1 MNKLQGKKILVTG
14 SEGFIGSHLV
24 ERLLKE
30 KANVTALV
38 QYNFK
43 NDIGNLKFL
52 EKKYLKI
59 LKIKFGDIR
68 DANQIKNLI
77 NSNEII
83 LNLAALIGIPYS
95 YNAPNSYFETNTM
108 GLMNI
113 LNNSKGKKIIH
124 TSTSEVY
131 GTAKYTP
138 IDENHSLFA
147 QSPYAASKIAADQL
161 AFSYYNSFQTNVTII
176 RPFNT
181 FGPRQSN
188 RAFIP
193 TVINQLLNENSIIK
207 LGDLSTKRDLTF
219 VSDTVDG
226 YIKCINCNNRKTIGK
241 VFNLGTG
248 FSISMK
254 EIAEFLVLN
263 INPNVKIIKE
273 KRRVRPKNSEVL
285 NLVSKNLL
293 AKNVLGWKPEHNSKK
308 KILKALLMTIE
319 FYKNNLEYSNS
330 EYVV

>member
-1 MNKLQGKKILVTG
+1 MINIKGKKILVTG

-30 KANVTALV
+30 EANVTALV
-38 QYNFK
+38 LYNFK

-52 EKKYLKI
+52 EKKYLDM

-68 DANQIKNLI
+68 DVKSVKNLI
-77 NSNEII
+77 NSNDVI

-95 YNAPNSYFETNTM
+95 YNAPSSYFETNTI

-113 LNNSKGKKIIH
+113 LDNSKGKRVIH

-131 GTAKYTP
+131 GTAKYVP
-138 IDENHSLFA
+138 IDENHSLNA

-161 AFSYYNSFQTNVTII
+161 ALSYYNSFNTNVTII

-193 TVINQLLNENSIIK
+193 TVINQLLKNKKIIK

-226 YIKCINCNNRKTIGK
+226 YIKCINGNNNKTIGQ
-241 VFNLGTG
+241 VLNLGTG

-254 EIAEFLVLN
+254 EIAEFLTLE
-263 INPNVKIIKE
+263 INPNAKLIKDH
-273 KRRVRPKNSEVL
+273 KRVRPRNSEVL
-285 NLVSKNLL
+285 NLVSKNL
-293 AKNVLGWKPEHNSKK
+293 KSKKIIGWKPEYNTKK
-308 KILKALLMTIE
+308 KIFKALLKTVN
-319 FYKNNLEYSNS
+319 FYKNNLQYSSS
-330 EYVV
+330 EYVI